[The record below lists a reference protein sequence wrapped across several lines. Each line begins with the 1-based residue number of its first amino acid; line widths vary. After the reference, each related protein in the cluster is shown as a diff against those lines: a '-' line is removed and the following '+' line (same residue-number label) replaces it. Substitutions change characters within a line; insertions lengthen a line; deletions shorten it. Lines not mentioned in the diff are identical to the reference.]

1 MFCLFFFFGE
11 RAVVGLFCWLWFVCF
26 SVDGFLVM
34 VVIGFF
40 FVIVVVIVV
49 VVVVW
54 LAFWYIGFVYYVD
67 LPFVHACFF
76 GCS

>member
-1 MFCLFFFFGE
+1 M
-11 RAVVGLFCWLWFVCF
+11 
-26 SVDGFLVM
+26 M
-34 VVIGFF
+34 VVIGVF

-67 LPFVHACFF
+67 LTFVHACFF